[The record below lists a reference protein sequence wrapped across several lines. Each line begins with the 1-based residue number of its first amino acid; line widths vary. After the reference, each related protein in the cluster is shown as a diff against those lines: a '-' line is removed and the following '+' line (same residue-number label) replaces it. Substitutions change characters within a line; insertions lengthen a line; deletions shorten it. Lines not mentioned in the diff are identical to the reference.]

1 MVCAAFCLLAL
12 AFSVMFVLWGFV
24 VVVGFFS
31 FVCFVLSLSIP
42 FCFSVIWIEKLDG
55 MVDDTSTS

>member
-1 MVCAAFCLLAL
+1 MLPFGTGI
-12 AFSVMFVLWGFV
+12 FYYMFVLWGFV
-24 VVVGFFS
+24 VVVVGFFS
-31 FVCFVLSLSIP
+31 FVCLFVLSLSIP